1 MIWIKRIGKILG
13 VLLLLVVLFLASLY
27 RPDFS
32 AEEVN
37 AKYLTPES
45 QFIEVGGIRVHV
57 RIMGEGEP
65 IFLLHGSF
73 ASLHTWE
80 PWQQGA
86 KKKRGIKWAPKG
98 IKCRGVLIDTRCKD
112 LYFKICFNRGRT
124 QQ

>member
-1 MIWIKRIGKILG
+1 MIWIKRIGKGLG

-80 PWQQGA
+80 PWQQELSPYYQT
-86 KKKRGIKWAPKG
+86 IS
-98 IKCRGVLIDTRCKD
+98 
-112 LYFKICFNRGRT
+112 RT
-124 QQ
+124 WTYRS